1 MPMTSPERG
10 KNLAKKHSMNYS
22 GSASQDSPDDGS
34 GLTDDPV
41 RIPGMSRGSS
51 YGRKDNGSTW
61 LWFDRAR
68 EVVELWTEDEMQ

>member
-10 KNLAKKHSMNYS
+10 KNLAKEHCKKHS
-22 GSASQDSPDDGS
+22 GSAPQNSPDDGS
-34 GLTDDPV
+34 GLTGDPV

-61 LWFDRAR
+61 LWFDHTR
-68 EVVELWTEDEMQ
+68 EVIEALGEDEMQ